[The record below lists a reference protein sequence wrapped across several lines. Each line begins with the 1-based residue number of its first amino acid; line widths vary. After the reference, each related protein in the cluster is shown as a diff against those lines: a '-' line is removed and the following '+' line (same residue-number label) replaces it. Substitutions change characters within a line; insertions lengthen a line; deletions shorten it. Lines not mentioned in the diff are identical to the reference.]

1 MMRISEILDYCKL
14 NKSVFCYGA
23 GLYGK
28 IVRSYLLEHEM
39 NIEGFVISDIFDE
52 NPKVLNAR
60 VVSIEDFCK
69 TNIHKS
75 GIIVCVSHKYQKE
88 IRKTIEAHGIS
99 DYICVNDDIVE
110 DMDCSN
116 SYRNDYDA
124 INNITVFCYHRVVDV
139 PLDTWKLA
147 VKPELFAKQVKYI
160 KENYSLLRSEEDWNG
175 FKGKRAAV
183 ITFDD
188 GYEDLYVNA
197 LPIIEEY
204 KVPATVFVAT
214 ENIDTTKEFWWDEIE
229 RIIFNSS
236 KKSLDEFGM
245 RLKLST
251 AKDRE
256 EACYKIHPYVKKM
269 NSKDREIYLS
279 ELANRHGCTADRDYC
294 RSMSSEQLRKLS
306 RSSLITIGGH
316 TVTHSC
322 LAYQSLKEQKY
333 EIEQSKDTIEDIIGK
348 ELEVFSYPF
357 GQGEDFT
364 DETIK
369 IALQSG
375 YKKVFAAFP
384 GITNMQFRN
393 GYIPRINIGQES
405 EFDSSIRLLR
415 RYETMY
421 GDI

>member
-14 NKSVFCYGA
+14 HKSVFCYGA

-99 DYICVNDDIVE
+99 DYICVDDDMVE
-110 DMDCSN
+110 EMDRSN
-116 SYRNDYDA
+116 VYRNDYDA
-124 INNITVFCYHRVVDV
+124 INNITVFCYHRVADI

-147 VKPELFAKQVKYI
+147 VKPELFAKQIKYI
-160 KENYSLLRSEEDWNG
+160 KDSYVVLRSEDDWSD
-175 FKGKRAAV
+175 FKGRRAAV

-197 LPIIEEY
+197 LPILEEY
-204 KVPATVFVAT
+204 KIPATVFVAT
-214 ENIDTTKEFWWDEIE
+214 GNIDTTKEFWWDEIE
-229 RIIFNSS
+229 RIIFNSE
-236 KKSLDEFGM
+236 KNCLNEFGM
-245 RLKLST
+245 ELKLFT
-251 AKDRE
+251 MEERE
-256 EACYKIHPYVKKM
+256 EACYKIHPYIKKM
-269 NSKDREIYLS
+269 NYKDRNIYLS
-279 ELANRHGCTADRDYC
+279 ELAQKQGCVAKRDYC
-294 RSMSSEQLRKLS
+294 HSMSSEQLRKLS
-306 RSSLITIGGH
+306 QSSFITIGGH

-322 LAYQSLKEQKY
+322 LALQSIEEQKY
-333 EIEQSKDTIEDIIGK
+333 EIEHSKDSIENMIGK
-348 ELEVFSYPF
+348 KLEVFSYPF
-357 GQGEDFT
+357 GQQEDFT

-369 IALQSG
+369 IAVHSG
-375 YKKVFAAFP
+375 YDKVFAAFS
-384 GITNMQFRN
+384 GITNVHYRN

-405 EFDSSIRLLR
+405 ELDSSIRLLR

-421 GDI
+421 GDV